1 MTTPVNT
8 LRAELLELLQITG
21 VSAVS
26 CDAMQATEIEKAI
39 IVSALDL
46 SYQSRQLDMVY
57 YRELTAT
64 LTLVAKTTADL
75 DEIVDALAL
84 VDNQDTAHLR
94 DITIRSVGYKTDTSD
109 DLKIATATLEMGVN
123 DY

>member
-1 MTTPVNT
+1 MTPVNT

-26 CDAMQATEIEKAI
+26 CDAMQAAEIEKAI

-46 SYQSRQLDMVY
+46 NYQGRQLDMVY

-109 DLKIATATLEMGVN
+109 DLKIATATLEMGVS

>member
-1 MTTPVNT
+1 MTPVNT
-8 LRAELLELLQITG
+8 LRAELLEMLQITG

-26 CDAMQATEIEKAI
+26 CDAMQAAEIEKAI

-46 SYQSRQLDMVY
+46 NYQGRQLDMVY

-109 DLKIATATLEMGVN
+109 DLKIAMATLEMGVS

>member
-1 MTTPVNT
+1 MTPVNT

-26 CDAMQATEIEKAI
+26 CDAMQAAEIDKAI

-46 SYQSRQLDMVY
+46 NYQGRQLDMVY

-109 DLKIATATLEMGVN
+109 DLKIATATLEMGVS

>member
-1 MTTPVNT
+1 MTPVNT

-26 CDAMQATEIEKAI
+26 CDAMQAAEIEKAI

-46 SYQSRQLDMVY
+46 NYQGRQLDMVY

-109 DLKIATATLEMGVN
+109 DLKIATAALEMGVS

>member
-1 MTTPVNT
+1 MTPVNT

-46 SYQSRQLDMVY
+46 NYQSRQLDMVF